1 MHGWD
6 ETGMDRNARNGMHV
20 CMYVYMYVCM
30 GVINNMRNEE
40 RKKKRRRQKADACP
54 CKHPSRA
61 SGRADG
67 RGMRDKTGGDER
79 MFERNRATSR
89 RDERIR
95 KRKTERKKVRR

>member
-1 MHGWD
+1 
-6 ETGMDRNARNGMHV
+6 
-20 CMYVYMYVCM
+20 MYVYMYVCM

-40 RKKKRRRQKADACP
+40 RKKKTK
-54 CKHPSRA
+54 KVKSRCM
-61 SGRADG
+61 SLQTPQQGERTADG